1 MTRARGFAVSLLEIV
16 LVLLLVSIGT
26 FLLVDLMGVDP
37 AVAILGEG
45 YPESEYERVRE
56 ELGLNDPLWS
66 RYLSWLGA
74 SLAGDLG
81 TQLMPPHA
89 AVTSRI
95 ANALPV
101 SAQLAVMG
109 LGIALVLSIPLAMI
123 SAYYANGRADKAI
136 TAGAFGLLSTPS
148 FLLGLV
154 VIMIFA
160 NLLGWFPRSEWVRI
174 SDDLGQNLYHAL
186 LPATV
191 IALGETATFTRVL
204 RSDLITTLQEDFIL
218 SAKAKGLRPIRILL
232 GDALRPASLSMVT
245 LVGIS
250 LGRLIGST
258 VIVEYLFALPGVGSL
273 VIGAAGIG
281 DVVVI
286 QGTVLVIAIIYV
298 LSNKFI
304 DLSYGFLDPRIRRAN
319 V

>member
-1 MTRARGFAVSLLEIV
+1 MRIRGFLVALVEIT

-45 YPESEYERVRE
+45 FPESEYDKLRE
-56 ELGLNDPLWS
+56 ELGLNDPAWL
-66 RYLSWLGA
+66 RYLGWLGA
-74 SLAGDLG
+74 TLTGDLG

-89 AVTSRI
+89 SVASRI

-101 SAQLAVMG
+101 SAQLAIMG
-109 LGIALVLSIPLAMI
+109 LVMAIILSIPLAMI
-123 SAYYANGRADKAI
+123 SAYKAGGKVDKAI
-136 TAGAFGLLSTPS
+136 SAGAFGLLSTPS

-154 VIMIFA
+154 VIIIFA
-160 NLLGWFPRSEWVRI
+160 NLLGWFPRSEWVRL
-174 SDDLGQNLYHAL
+174 SDDVGLNLYHAI

-191 IALGETATFTRVL
+191 IALAETATFTRVL
-204 RSDLITTLQEDFIL
+204 RNDLITTLQEDFIL
-218 SAKAKGLRPIRILL
+218 SAKAKGMPPIRIMV

-250 LGRLIGST
+250 MGRLIGST

-273 VIGAAGIG
+273 IIGAAGIG
-281 DVVVI
+281 DVTII
-286 QGTVLVIAIIYV
+286 QGAVLVTAVIYV

-304 DLSYGFLDPRIRRAN
+304 DLSYGFLDPRIRRAH